1 MTKLTARRTMLT
13 TSGLGLALLIAGC
26 SGSGGS
32 DTTGGPAS
40 SGSSSDPSTGST
52 AGSDPSTSPSASTE
66 SSPSASSEP
75 SSSSSSGSST
85 GGAEQ
90 AKVKIGEKISDP
102 DTEDTIEIISAVRNF
117 PSEEEAET
125 IEEGGEVVLV
135 EVKVTPG
142 QKFGGSIREGS
153 FEISWDGGSDFWNN
167 TTRTLEDELKEAGM
181 KRFEKISR
189 RDGGSA
195 TGWIAYAVREKADTY
210 TLEYTRS
217 AAKIIGQDK
226 TIKEFSEQ
234 VEIPAA

>member
-1 MTKLTARRTMLT
+1 MSKLTARRTMLT

-26 SGSGGS
+26 SGSGDS

-40 SGSSSDPSTGST
+40 DGPSSDPSTG
-52 AGSDPSTSPSASTE
+52 GNDPSTAPSASTE
-66 SSPSASSEP
+66 SSPSASTES

-102 DTEDTIEIISAVRNF
+102 DTEDTIEIISAIRNF
-117 PSEEEAET
+117 PSEKEAET

-167 TTRTLEDELKEAGM
+167 TTRTLEDELKEADM
-181 KRFEKISR
+181 ERFEKISR

-217 AAKIIGQDK
+217 AAKIIGQDE
-226 TIKEFSEQ
+226 TIDEFSEQ